1 MAGLAITLGSGAMTN
16 SVAEVADADVIFLIG
31 SNPTEAHPVMGAQIR
46 QARKRGAKLIVADP
60 RVIDLA
66 KEATVHLQLTPG
78 TNIALL
84 NGMMHTIITEGL
96 MDKEYVEN
104 QTEGFDALW
113 EIVKDYTP
121 EKAAEICGIDP
132 EDLKFAARLYA
143 SGERAP
149 IYYCLG
155 VTEHSTGTSGVMSI
169 SNLALLCGNV
179 GKYAAGVNPL
189 RGQNN
194 VQGACDMGAIPAMYS
209 GYQKV
214 SDPDIRAKFSKAWGV
229 ELPSTP
235 GLTSIEAMNRAV
247 TGEVRAIYIMGENPM
262 LSDPNT
268 AHVEKALRNLD
279 FFVVQDI
286 FLTETAELAD
296 VVLPATCFAEKEGT
310 FTNTER
316 RVQRVRKA
324 VDGPGESREDW
335 AILAEIMRRMGFDPG
350 FTSSREIMDEIARLT
365 PSFGGISHNRLE
377 TDPVQWPCPTP
388 DHPGTPYLHK
398 GQFSRGERA
407 LFRPSPYIP
416 SGELPDDE
424 YPMLLSTGRLL
435 YHYNTPTMTGKTEE
449 LMEIE
454 GRSFIEINP
463 VDAAKHGLSQ
473 GGRVKV
479 SSRRGQ
485 IESEARVTER
495 VPEGVVFMPF
505 HFADGSANV
514 LTSSEV
520 DSISQTPE
528 YKVCAVKVEK
538 ATHQSA

>member
-1 MAGLAITLGSGAMTN
+1 MTN
-16 SVAEVADADVIFLIG
+16 SVAEVVDADVIFLIG
-31 SNPTEAHPVMGAQIR
+31 SNPTEAHPVMGTQIR

-66 KEATVHLQLTPG
+66 KEAAVHLQLTPG

-96 MDKEYVEN
+96 MDKDYVEN

-113 EIVKDYTP
+113 DVVKDYTP
-121 EKAAEICGIDP
+121 EKAGEICGIDP
-132 EDLKFAARLYA
+132 EDLKAAARLYA
-143 SGERAP
+143 SGRRAP

-155 VTEHSTGTSGVMSI
+155 VTEHSSGTAGVMSI

-214 SDPDIRAKFSKAWGV
+214 ADPEVRAKFSQAWGV
-229 ELPSTP
+229 EMSETT
-235 GLTSIEAMNRAV
+235 GLTSIEAMNGAV
-247 TGEVRAIYIMGENPM
+247 RGDVRGIYIMGENPM
-262 LSDPNT
+262 LSDPNI
-268 AHVEKALRNLD
+268 AHVEQSLKNLD
-279 FFVVQDI
+279 FLVVQDI

-296 VVLPATCFAEKEGT
+296 VVLPASCFAEKEGT

-324 VDGPGESREDW
+324 VEGPGESREDW
-335 AILAEIMRRMGFDPG
+335 AILAEVMRRLGFDPG
-350 FTSSREIMDEIARLT
+350 FGSASEIMDEIARLT
-365 PSFGGISHNRLE
+365 PSFGGISHKRLE
-377 TDPVQWPCPTP
+377 QEQVQWPCPSS
-388 DHPGTPYLHK
+388 DHPGTPILHVGK
-398 GQFSRGERA
+398 FSRGERA
-407 LFRPSPYIP
+407 MFRPWPYIP
-416 SGELPDDE
+416 AGELPDDE

-435 YHYNTPTMTGKTEE
+435 YHYNTPTMTGKNEE

-463 VDAAKHGLSQ
+463 ADADKLGVEQ
-473 GGRVKV
+473 GGRMKV
-479 SSRRGQ
+479 ASRRGE
-485 IESEARVTER
+485 IETEARVTER
-495 VPEGVVFMPF
+495 VPEGVLFMPF
-505 HFADGSANV
+505 HFADGPANA
-514 LTSSEV
+514 LTSSVV
-520 DSISQTPE
+520 DPISDTPE
-528 YKVCAVKVEK
+528 YKVCAVKIKRIAQDARV
-538 ATHQSA
+538 S

>member
-1 MAGLAITLGSGAMTN
+1 MTN

-66 KEATVHLQLTPG
+66 KEAVVHLQLTPG

-96 MDKEYVEN
+96 MDKDYVEN

-113 EIVKDYTP
+113 EVVKDYTP

-132 EDLKFAARLYA
+132 EDLKAAARLYA
-143 SGERAP
+143 SGKRAP

-214 SDPDIRAKFSKAWGV
+214 SVPEIRTKFSQAWGV
-229 ELPSTP
+229 ELSETP
-235 GLTSIEAMNRAV
+235 GLTSIEAMNKAV
-247 TGEVRAIYIMGENPM
+247 TGDVRAIYIMGENPM
-262 LSDPNT
+262 LSDPNLT
-268 AHVEKALRNLD
+268 HVEKGLRSLD
-279 FFVVQDI
+279 LLVVQDI

-324 VDGPGESREDW
+324 VEGPGESREDW
-335 AILAEIMRRMGFDPG
+335 AILAEIMRRMGFEPG
-350 FTSSREIMDEIARLT
+350 FTSASEIMDEIAKLT
-365 PSFGGISHNRLE
+365 PSFGGISHKRLE
-377 TDPVQWPCPTP
+377 TDQVQWPCPAP
-388 DHPGTPYLHK
+388 DHPGTKFLHHGK
-398 GQFSRGERA
+398 FSRGERA

-424 YPMLLSTGRLL
+424 YPILLSTGRLL
-435 YHYNTPTMTGKTEE
+435 YHYNTPTMTGKNEE

-463 VDAAKHGLSQ
+463 VDAAKHGLLQ

-479 SSRRGQ
+479 SSRRGV

-505 HFADGSANV
+505 HFADGAANV

-520 DSISQTPE
+520 DSISMTPE
-528 YKVCAVKVEK
+528 YKVCAVKLEK
-538 ATHQSA
+538 ASHGDAQV

>member
-1 MAGLAITLGSGAMTN
+1 
-16 SVAEVADADVIFLIG
+16 
-31 SNPTEAHPVMGAQIR
+31 MGTQIR

-66 KEATVHLQLTPG
+66 KEAVVHLQLTPG

-96 MDKEYVEN
+96 MDKHYVES
-104 QTEGFDALW
+104 QTEGFGELW
-113 EIVKDYTP
+113 DIVKDYTP
-121 EKAAEICGIDP
+121 EKAGEICGVDP
-132 EDLKFAARLYA
+132 EDIKAAARLYA
-143 SGERAP
+143 SGKRAP

-155 VTEHSTGTSGVMSI
+155 VTEHSSGTSGVMSI

-179 GKYAAGVNPL
+179 GKVGAGVNPL

-214 SDPDIRAKFSKAWGV
+214 SDPEIRATFSKGWGV
-229 ELPSTP
+229 ELSSNP
-235 GLTSIEAMNRAV
+235 GLTSIEAMDGAV
-247 TGEVRAIYIMGENPM
+247 SGDMRAIYIMGENPM

-268 AHVEKALRNLD
+268 NHVEKALRNLD
-279 FFVVQDI
+279 FLVVQDI

-324 VDGPGESREDW
+324 VEGPGESREDW
-335 AILAEIMRRMGFDPG
+335 AILAEIMRRFGVDPG
-350 FTSSREIMDEIARLT
+350 FNSAKEIMDEIAKLT
-365 PSFGGISHNRLE
+365 PSFGGISYERLE
-377 TDPVQWPCPTP
+377 QEQVQWPCPTF
-388 DHPGTPYLHK
+388 DHPGTPILHVGK
-398 GQFSRGERA
+398 FSRGERA
-407 LFRPSPYIP
+407 LFRPSPHIP
-416 SGELPDDE
+416 SGEVPDDN

-435 YHYNTPTMTGKTEE
+435 YHYNTPTMTGKNEE

-463 VDAAKHGLSQ
+463 VDAAKHGLDQ

-479 SSRRGQ
+479 ASRRGE
-485 IESEARVTER
+485 IETEARVTQR
-495 VPEGVVFMPF
+495 VPEGVLFMPF
-505 HFADGSANV
+505 HFADGAANI
-514 LTSSEV
+514 LTSGEV
-520 DSISQTPE
+520 DSISMTPE
-528 YKVCAVKVEK
+528 YKVCAVKV
-538 ATHQSA
+538 ARASSDA

>member
-1 MAGLAITLGSGAMTN
+1 MTN
-16 SVAEVADADVIFLIG
+16 SVAEVHDADVIFLIG

-46 QARKRGAKLIVADP
+46 QARQRGAKLIVADP

-104 QTEGFDALW
+104 QTEGFEALW
-113 EIVKDYTP
+113 EVVKDYP
-121 EKAAEICGIDP
+121 AEKAAEICGIDP

-194 VQGACDMGAIPAMYS
+194 VQGACDMGAIPASFS

-214 SDPDIRAKFSKAWGV
+214 SDPEVRAKFSKAWGV
-229 ELPSTP
+229 ELSDTP
-235 GLTSIEAMNRAV
+235 GLTSIEAMNGAV
-247 TGEVRAIYIMGENPM
+247 KGDVRAIYIMGENPM
-262 LSDPNT
+262 LSDPNM

-279 FFVVQDI
+279 LLVVQDI

-296 VVLPATCFAEKEGT
+296 VVLPAACFAEKEGT

-324 VDGPGESREDW
+324 VEGPGDSREDW

-350 FTSSREIMDEIARLT
+350 FNSASEIMDEIARLT
-365 PSFGGISHNRLE
+365 PSFGGMSHKRLE

-388 DHPGTPYLHK
+388 DHPGTPYLHRGK
-398 GQFSRGERA
+398 FARGERA

-435 YHYNTPTMTGKTEE
+435 YHYNTPTMTGKSAE

-463 VDAAKHGLSQ
+463 TDAAKHGLVQ

-479 SSRRGQ
+479 ASRRGE
-485 IESEARVTER
+485 IESEARVTDR

-505 HFADGSANV
+505 HFADGPANV

-520 DSISQTPE
+520 DSISLTPE
-528 YKVCAVKVEK
+528 YKVCAVKLERASQVD
-538 ATHQSA
+538 A